1 MKKFFLLATIASL
14 ALASCDD
21 VPAPY
26 GLFDPTDPNN
36 QGGGGIVAT
45 IVPEGDG
52 SAESPFNVA
61 AAIAKCKELGTT
73 LSSEVYYVK
82 GIAKSVNE
90 SGISQYGNINVDMVD
105 ASGSSD
111 VFVAWQIVSFGG
123 AKFTEEGVVSIG
135 DTIVIKGK
143 IYNYMGNTP
152 ESEGKGAT
160 QLVSVNG
167 KSGNGGGTTP
177 DPTPV
182 EAKGTGT
189 ASDPFNVAAAI
200 SKCQELGTTLSTD
213 AYYVQGLVKSVNES
227 GIASYGNIN
236 VDMVDVAGSS
246 AVFTAFQI
254 VSFDGAKFTESG
266 IVKVGD
272 TIVVLGKIYN
282 FMGNTPETEGKGA
295 SQLVSV
301 NGKTEGSGTIV
312 TPPAN
317 EDANTAAT
325 AFTVAQANA
334 RIEAATEL
342 DKYVYV
348 KGFISQ
354 IDEVSTSYGNA
365 TYYISDDK
373 TTTNQLE
380 VYRGYSLGGAKFAAE
395 DEIKVGDEVIV
406 YGKLV
411 DFKGTKEFSTGSK
424 IYSLNGKVAE
434 STGGNTGG
442 GSGDSGNTGGGN
454 GGNTDVPSG
463 ENLIANGDF
472 EAWDGSTP
480 LNWKTTSTAGN
491 ATLSQSTDAHGGSY
505 AVKVSGA
512 TSNKRIAYKETNF
525 VAGTYVIS
533 FYAKSLGGATGQYG
547 PQCRPGYATFN
558 ADGTINSNG
567 YKYGDYTNIS
577 ETDWTLVTFEFTL
590 SADQQICP
598 LMMNP
603 KDCGDILLDDFSLIK
618 K

>member
-14 ALASCDD
+14 AFASCDD

-36 QGGGGIVAT
+36 QGGGGDLPYTNANLKDWSAVSVKGANWDLGNTYAKASGYANGETAETEAWLVSPAISLVSDSSQVHITLDHVIGYVSEASPLSNHTMWIATDYSSDVAT
-45 IVPEGDG
+45 ATWTQLSYVPKAWATPKDWTFYAADPITIPSEFIGQTVYIAFKFVCGASSTTWEINNLKIVEGGANIGGDTPPTPVEYEHI
-52 SAESPFNVA
+52 SIADF
-61 AAIAKCKELGTT
+61 IAKADANTT
-73 LSSEVYYVK
+73 YEITGVASKLNANYASLDLTEDGATVYVYK
-82 GIAKSVNE
+82 
-90 SGISQYGNINVDMVD
+90 MVD
-105 ASGSSD
+105 ASG
-111 VFVAWQIVSFGG
+111 ANVSFS
-123 AKFTEEGVVSIG
+123 ALDITEG
-135 DTIVIKGK
+135 DTVTVTGK
-143 IYNYMGNTP
+143 YYKYEKDGNVKHELNPGTYVRH
-152 ESEGKGAT
+152 KKA
-160 QLVSVNG
+160 
-167 KSGNGGGTTP
+167 NGG
-177 DPTPV
+177 
-182 EAKGTGT
+182 
-189 ASDPFNVAAAI
+189 
-200 SKCQELGTTLSTD
+200 Q
-213 AYYVQGLVKSVNES
+213 
-227 GIASYGNIN
+227 
-236 VDMVDVAGSS
+236 
-246 AVFTAFQI
+246 
-254 VSFDGAKFTESG
+254 
-266 IVKVGD
+266 
-272 TIVVLGKIYN
+272 
-282 FMGNTPETEGKGA
+282 
-295 SQLVSV
+295 
-301 NGKTEGSGTIV
+301 V
-312 TPPAN
+312 TPPTPSGDAEAISIAEFLSKADVN
-317 EDANTAAT
+317 TVYRLTGTVKNIANTT
-325 AFTVAQANA
+325 YGNFDLVDGESS
-334 RIEAATEL
+334 IYIYGLL
-342 DKYVYV
+342 DKAGAAKNFASLGIKEGDKLTLEGKYVWYV
-348 KGFISQ
+348 DKDGNGKAEIS
-354 IDEVSTSYGNA
+354 NA
-365 TYYISDDK
+365 QYISH
-373 TTTNQLE
+373 E
-380 VYRGYSLGGAKFAAE
+380 SG
-395 DEIKVGDEVIV
+395 
-406 YGKLV
+406 
-411 DFKGTKEFSTGSK
+411 STG
-424 IYSLNGKVAE
+424 
-434 STGGNTGG
+434 GGNTGG